1 MSTSPVTPVTRA
13 RSTVWRVAR
22 RIVLDVSAADAVRS
36 HAPQDVQARFCATLV
51 DQWVRDGVTTAM
63 VAPGSRSTPMA
74 LAMAACP
81 DLRVEV
87 FHDERSA
94 AFAALGVGL
103 AGGMPALLLCTSGT
117 AATHFA
123 GAVVEA
129 GLGDV
134 PMIVLTADRP
144 PELRDVGAPQTI
156 DQTKL
161 YGDAVRWF
169 HDPGVPVEAT
179 AGTWRALARHTIT
192 RSLGVR
198 RGPVHLNLPFREP
211 LVGDPGDLVDGS
223 LGRLLV
229 DQPSVRIGTL
239 AMQLDR
245 ERGVIVAG
253 RGVDDPVAVAALSQ
267 ATGWPVLA
275 DPRSGCRGVAG
286 AVTAFDSLLRHE
298 GFADSHLP
306 EVVVHLGEPPA
317 SKVLATWL
325 SGSGAV
331 QVRVTAT
338 DTWIDPAHTV
348 THRVVAPIGEFCKRL
363 AGELRGA
370 GGSDWVQR
378 WSHVSGI
385 ADRELAEALDGD
397 AATVLTEPLVSRIVS
412 RLDDEV
418 VVASSMP
425 VRDLEWFGAPDQRA
439 AVWSNRG
446 ANGIDGT
453 VATAIG
459 VAVATGRRTTVL
471 LGDVA
476 LLHDATSLTAL
487 VRRSVDVRIVVVDND
502 GGGIFSF
509 LPQASAL
516 SNERFEQLFGTPH
529 GTDVVALAAAHGL
542 PARTVAT
549 RAELEAALAEPGSQ
563 LVRVASDRS
572 TNVGEHAR
580 LHAVVTGALR
590 PD

>member
-1 MSTSPVTPVTRA
+1 M
-13 RSTVWRVAR
+13 
-22 RIVLDVSAADAVRS
+22 
-36 HAPQDVQARFCATLV
+36 QARFCATLV

-74 LAMAACP
+74 LAIAAHP
-81 DLRVEV
+81 DLHVEV

-94 AFAALGVGL
+94 AFAALG
-103 AGGMPALLLCTSGT
+103 AGMATGVPALLLCTSGT

-129 GLGDV
+129 GLSDV
-134 PMIVLTADRP
+134 PLLVLTADRP

-169 HDPGVPVEAT
+169 HDPGVPTIDT
-179 AGTWRALARHTIT
+179 AATWRSLARHAVART
-192 RSLGVR
+192 LGTR

-211 LVGDPGDLVDGS
+211 LVGDPGDLPDAH
-223 LGRLLV
+223 LGRV
-229 DQPSVRIGTL
+229 PAEVPAVRLGTL
-239 AMQLDR
+239 SMQLDR

-253 RGVDDPVAVAALSQ
+253 RGVDDPAAVAALSS

-286 AVTAFDSLLRHE
+286 SVTAFDSLLRHE
-298 GFADSHLP
+298 GFADSHVP

-317 SKVLATWL
+317 SKVLSTWL
-325 SGSGAV
+325 AGSGAV

-338 DTWIDPAHTV
+338 DSWIDPAHTV
-348 THRVVAPIGEFCKRL
+348 SHRVVAPIGEFCKRL

-378 WSHVSGI
+378 WTHVSAI
-385 ADRELAEALDGD
+385 ADRELAAALDT
-397 AATVLTEPLVSRIVS
+397 ATALSEPLVARVVS
-412 RLDDEV
+412 RLGDHV

-425 VRDLEWFGAPDQRA
+425 VRDLEWFGAPDQRST
-439 AVWSNRG
+439 VWSNRG

-453 VATAIG
+453 IATAIG
-459 VAVATGRRTTVL
+459 IAAATRRRTTVL

-476 LLHDATSLTAL
+476 LLHDASSLTAL
-487 VRRSVDVRIVVVDND
+487 ARRDVEVRVVVVDND

-516 SNERFEQLFGTPH
+516 PTERFELLFGTPH

-542 PARTVAT
+542 RAAT
-549 RAELEAALAEPGSQ
+549 AHDRAELEALLAQPGSQ
-563 LVRVASDRS
+563 LVRVASERAA
-572 TNVGEHAR
+572 NVAEHAR
-580 LHAVVTGALR
+580 LHAVVTEAMR

>member
-1 MSTSPVTPVTRA
+1 
-13 RSTVWRVAR
+13 VAA
-22 RIVLDVSAADAVRS
+22 RIVLSVPTADRALATADA
-36 HAPQDVQARFCATLV
+36 QARFCATLV
-51 DQWVRDGVTTAM
+51 DQWVRDGVTHAM

-74 LAMAACP
+74 LAMAAER
-81 DLRVEV
+81 DLHVEV

-94 AFAALGVGL
+94 AFAALG
-103 AGGMPALLLCTSGT
+103 AGMATGVPALLLCTSGT

-129 GLGDV
+129 GLSDV
-134 PMIVLTADRP
+134 PMLVLTADRP

-169 HDPGVPVEAT
+169 HDPGVASGDT
-179 AGTWRALARHTIT
+179 QHTWRSLARHAFA
-192 RSLGVR
+192 RSVGTR

-211 LVGDPGDLVDGS
+211 LVGAAGDLPQGAP
-223 LGRLLV
+223 GRLV
-229 DQPSVRIGTL
+229 AEVPSVRLGTL

-253 RGVDDPVAVAALSQ
+253 RGVDDPAAVAALSS

-286 AVTAFDSLLRHE
+286 SVTAFDSLLRHE
-298 GFADSHLP
+298 GFADSHVP

-317 SKVLATWL
+317 SKVLSTWL
-325 SGSGAV
+325 ATSGAV

-348 THRVVAPIGEFCKRL
+348 AHRLVAPIGEFCKRL

-378 WSHVSGI
+378 WSHVSEI
-385 ADRELAEALDGD
+385 ADRELARAVDG
-397 AATVLTEPLVSRIVS
+397 ATSLTEPMVARAVSL
-412 RLDDEV
+412 LDDHV

-425 VRDLEWFGAPDQRA
+425 VRDLEWFGAPEQRA
-439 AVWSNRG
+439 TVWSNRG

-453 VATAIG
+453 IATAIG
-459 VAVATGRRTTVL
+459 IALASRRRTTVL

-476 LLHDATSLTAL
+476 MLHDASSLTAL
-487 VRRSVDVRIVVVDND
+487 VRRDVEVRIVVVDND

-509 LPQASAL
+509 LPQAAVL
-516 SNERFEQLFGTPH
+516 ERDRFEQLFGTPH
-529 GTDVVALAAAHGL
+529 GTDLVALAAAHGL
-542 PARTVAT
+542 RATTVGDP
-549 RAELEAALAEPGSQ
+549 AALRALLDEPGSQ
-563 LVRVASDRS
+563 VIRVPSERTA
-572 TNVGEHAR
+572 NVVEHAR
-580 LHAVVTGALR
+580 LHAAVTAAMR
-590 PD
+590 PG